1 METLI
6 DFFDSDDLSDDVMY
20 FPEMHGFLTSIAI
33 QPIIV
38 DETKILDEIL
48 PNTPVNASIKKAIM
62 VLQTNIKQS
71 LLNNEF
77 PDVPDTNIE
86 DEDVLILWSS
96 GFMQG
101 IFFQEDAWFST
112 HPEDVAELTL
122 PILSCSELLNEELI
136 DIAQDDDLLD
146 RMAEKIPDCVTD
158 LYLLLNAPEE

>member
-1 METLI
+1 MDTLI

-20 FPEMHGFLTSIAI
+20 YPEMHGFLTSLAI
-33 QPIIV
+33 QPSTA
-38 DETKILDEIL
+38 DETKVLVEIL
-48 PNTPVNASIKKAIM
+48 PDTQVNASIKKAIKA
-62 VLQTNIKQS
+62 LQNNIKQS

-77 PDVPDTNIE
+77 PDIPETGIE

-122 PILSCSELLNEELI
+122 PILSCSELLNEELEE
-136 DIAQDDDLLD
+136 IAQDDDLLD
-146 RMAEKIPDCVTD
+146 RMAEKIPDCVID

>member
-1 METLI
+1 MDTLI

-20 FPEMHGFLTSIAI
+20 YPEMHGFLTSLAI
-33 QPIIV
+33 QPSAA
-38 DETKILDEIL
+38 DETKVLDEIL
-48 PNTPVNASIKKAIM
+48 PDTPVSAPIKETIIA
-62 VLQTNIKQS
+62 LQNNIKQS

-77 PDVPDTNIE
+77 PDIPETGIE

-101 IFFQEDAWFST
+101 IFFQEEAWFST
-112 HPEDVAELTL
+112 HPEDIAELTL
-122 PILSCSELLNEELI
+122 PILSCSELLNEELE

-146 RMAEKIPDCVTD
+146 RMAEKIPDCVID